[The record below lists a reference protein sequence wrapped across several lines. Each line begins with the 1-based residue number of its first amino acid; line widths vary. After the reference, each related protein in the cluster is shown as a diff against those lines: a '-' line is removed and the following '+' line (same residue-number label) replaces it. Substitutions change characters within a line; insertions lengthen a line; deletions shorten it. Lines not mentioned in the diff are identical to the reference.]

1 MRIFIILCVVAVAW
15 AQAGYKYNV
24 GGGSSGGG
32 SFGSSGG
39 SSSGDSYGSS
49 SGGSFGG
56 SGSSYAGSG
65 GVNVGSGS
73 SSGGSLGGTGHSSVG
88 SFGSSGSSSGG
99 SFAGSS
105 HSSGGS
111 SSGSGYSSGGSF
123 GGSGHSSVG
132 SFGGSG
138 SSSEGSFGGSGL
150 SGGSFGGSGSSSGGS
165 FGRTAGSDS
174 GDAVLEKQF
183 YTFTADEQDFNEP
196 AVANQVSSSFKQG
209 LRVIFIK
216 GPESSGS
223 EKAALALAKNAAEQK
238 TVIYVLNKQADLAS
252 LSNQLK
258 SENSNTINKPE
269 VHFVKYRT
277 EEDVN
282 NARKA
287 IEAQYDALGGKT
299 QHFDGG
305 VAKSLNFASNAPGAS
320 GGRPGSSGGAPSDT
334 YLPTA

>member
-1 MRIFIILCVVAVAW
+1 MRIFIILCVVAVAC

-49 SGGSFGG
+49 SGRSFGG

-73 SSGGSLGGTGHSSVG
+73 SSGGSLGETGQSSVG
-88 SFGSSGSSSGG
+88 SFGSSGSS
-99 SFAGSS
+99 F
-105 HSSGGS
+105 
-111 SSGSGYSSGGSF
+111 
-123 GGSGHSSVG
+123 
-132 SFGGSG
+132 
-138 SSSEGSFGGSGL
+138 
-150 SGGSFGGSGSSSGGS
+150 
-165 FGRTAGSDS
+165 
-174 GDAVLEKQF
+174 EKQF
-183 YTFTADEQDFNEP
+183 YTFTADEKDFNEP

-216 GPESSGS
+216 GPESSGP

-299 QHFDGG
+299 QHIDGG

-334 YLPTA
+334 YLPAA